1 MPGTNNPDPN
11 IPFYWLIGIAAAFI
25 LVLLLYGLAT
35 FINDFCDELRY
46 LNNEI
51 NRTRGAERM
60 KWIKRRR
67 RLWLSLI
74 PFVKY

>member
-1 MPGTNNPDPN
+1 MPGTNTPHTYL
-11 IPFYWLIGIAAAFI
+11 YWLIGIAAAFV
-25 LVLLLYGLAT
+25 LALLLYGLAT
-35 FINDFCDELRY
+35 FINDFSNELRY

-67 RLWLSLI
+67 KLWLSLI